1 MGMVRVLGLNRILA
15 ISTILALIAVMIPS
29 VTFGSIHLVEQ
40 VGGGLP
46 QSTDRSIGATGFQRV
61 PADVVDMS
69 IPGGPTGHVD
79 VRIIRPRGS
88 TDALPVV
95 MYFHGGG
102 WMLGNK
108 DSHDRLVRE
117 LANKVNS
124 AVVIVDYSLSPMVK
138 YPVANEEAYH
148 AMKYIA
154 DNGNQLNLDPSRL
167 AVAGD
172 SAGGNM
178 AAVMAIMA
186 KQRNGPKIT
195 YQVLIYPVTDANF
208 DTSTYRQYAK
218 GYLLDREMMIF
229 FWDNYLPDK
238 EARRQPTASPLQ
250 ASPDLLKGLPPAL
263 VITSE
268 YEVLREEAES
278 YTDRLIEAGVQ
289 ATGVMYPEMIHGFV
303 SNNRLEG
310 TPATREAVQLMSEAL
325 RNAFAQ

>member
-1 MGMVRVLGLNRILA
+1 MVRVLGLNRILA

-46 QSTDRSIGATGFQRV
+46 QPTDRSIGATGFQRA

-69 IPGGPTGHVD
+69 IPGGPTGQVD

-167 AVAGD
+167 AVVGD

-195 YQVLIYPVTDANF
+195 YQVLIYPVTDAHF

-268 YEVLREEAES
+268 YDVLREEAES
-278 YTDRLIEAGVQ
+278 YTDRLIEAGVP
-289 ATGVMYPEMIHGFV
+289 ATGVMYPEMIHGFI
-303 SNNRLEG
+303 SNNRLAG
-310 TPATREAVQLMSEAL
+310 TPAAREAVELMSEAL
-325 RNAFAQ
+325 RKAFAQ